1 MASFEQSGF
10 VRAVRSVPINN
21 AIYEYLVGTF
31 ADTQPHREQLLNS
44 AELTSDAA
52 TQVFNEYSAA
62 VHQIVQTIAPRV
74 NNLVVSAYELAS
86 LTSSLITTIG
96 VQIEYSPLVEEIR
109 EVLTGES
116 SPDKIFARMQ
126 QVLYLILLKK
136 AREMQTNPTMTYD
149 EIRTNPIL
157 VANLANTPDV
167 INGIKDMLS
176 VYYDLIC
183 GKSPMVNIDS
193 ADIEDGADLGDA
205 SRLIGRAARTLEN
218 ATWIAQQNEY
228 KRLADDEAYRIWF
241 LTNILSQ
248 ADDNGVVDIAKLDHS
263 FLSGVEGAGSLQ
275 ALKASATNAYKMILN
290 ADIKRIVAKY
300 NGYVEHAISKYAKAG
315 HFTNIRP
322 DIAKTWKYIQ
332 DEQIERDLRPQIIA
346 LNVILQNCI
355 DVIDKI
361 NNADRDGK
369 TSISVSKLSATNDIN
384 IKVSPVPP
392 LINIQVKALT
402 DREWVGIEVV
412 HLRAEAQSLSDAADA
427 AGASAGA
434 SASGEE
440 KAGGKRRRY
449 KKTRKMKG
457 GRRTGARRPRKTAR
471 KRRTMKRKINR
482 RRKTRR

>member
-1 MASFEQSGF
+1 MASSGQIELTN
-10 VRAVRSVPINN
+10 VILSVPINN
-21 AIYEYLVGTF
+21 AIYQYLVGTF
-31 ADTQPHREQLLNS
+31 ADTQPHREELLNS
-44 AELTSDAA
+44 ADLTSAA
-52 TQVFNEYSAA
+52 VTQVFNQYSAA
-62 VHQIVQTIAPRV
+62 VHQIVQNIAPRV
-74 NNLVVSAYELAS
+74 NNFFQGAREVAI
-86 LTSSLITTIG
+86 LTGSLITTIG

-136 AREMQTNPTMTYD
+136 AREMQANPTMTYD

-193 ADIEDGADLGDA
+193 ADIEDGGGLGDA
-205 SRLIGRAARTLEN
+205 GRLIGRAARTLEN
-218 ATWIAQQNEY
+218 AEWTAQQNDY
-228 KRLADDEAYRIWF
+228 KRLADNEEYRIWF
-241 LTNILSQ
+241 LNNILSQ
-248 ADDNGVVDIAKLDHS
+248 ADANGVVQPDRIDHS

-275 ALKASATNAYKMILN
+275 ALKALATNAYKMNLN
-290 ADIKRIVAKY
+290 ADIRRIVAKY
-300 NGYVEHAISKYAKAG
+300 NGYLQYAISRYANAG
-315 HFTNIRP
+315 KFTNIRA
-322 DIAKTWKYIQ
+322 DVAKLWKYIM
-332 DEQIERDLRPQIIA
+332 DEQIERDVRPQIVA
-346 LNVILQNCI
+346 LNFILGHCI
-355 DVIDKI
+355 DVIARI
-361 NNADRDGK
+361 NNGENPLN
-369 TSISVSKLSATNDIN
+369 VNKLSASNDIN
-384 IKVSPVPP
+384 IRVSDVEPAIVVQVRAVADNRWEPMGEAAIDRMRDEVP
-392 LINIQVKALT
+392 
-402 DREWVGIEVV
+402 G
-412 HLRAEAQSLSDAADA
+412 LSAA
-427 AGASAGA
+427 AGAGAG
-434 SASGEE
+434 GEE

>member
-1 MASFEQSGF
+1 MASQSGF
-10 VRAVRSVPINN
+10 ARAILSVPINN
-21 AIYEYLVGTF
+21 AIYQYLVGTIT
-31 ADTQPHREQLLNS
+31 DTQTQREELLNS

-74 NNLVVSAYELAS
+74 NNFVVGAREVAI
-86 LTSSLITTIG
+86 LTGSLITTIG

-109 EVLTGES
+109 EVLTGEA

-136 AREMQTNPTMTYD
+136 AREIQDDSTITYEGIKSD
-149 EIRTNPIL
+149 PDL
-157 VANLANTPDV
+157 VASLANTNDV
-167 INGIKDMLS
+167 INAIKDMLS

-183 GKSPMVNIDS
+183 GKSPMVNFDS
-193 ADIEDGADLGDA
+193 TDIEDGGGLGDA
-205 SRLIGRAARTLEN
+205 GRLIARAARTLEN
-218 ATWIAQQNEY
+218 AEWTAQQNDY
-228 KRLADDEAYRIWF
+228 KSLADNEEYREWF
-241 LTNILSQ
+241 LNNILSQ
-248 ADDNGVVDIAKLDHS
+248 ADANGVVQPDRVDHS

-275 ALKASATNAYKMILN
+275 ALKAIATNAYKMNLN

-300 NGYVEHAISKYAKAG
+300 NGYIQFAIGKYANAG
-315 HFTNIRP
+315 KFTNIRA
-322 DIAKTWKYIQ
+322 DIAKVWKYIV

-346 LNVILQNCI
+346 MNVILQNCI

-412 HLRAEAQSLSDAADA
+412 DLRAEAQSLSDAADA

-471 KRRTMKRKINR
+471 KRRTMKRKVNR